1 MNSKAGV
8 AAVMVLMLAG
18 CGPKPVPLPPP
29 SPGHGPAAEKA
40 GKAERAFS
48 DNISANSF
56 FGSNVISVTSNICAG
71 RIKLDRG
78 AALVNDGCF
87 TGDTNVV
94 VCTDASAPN
103 AVMCSARKGALAIA
117 GSGSDEIS
125 YARVR

>member
-8 AAVMVLMLAG
+8 AAVIVLMLAG
-18 CGPKPVPLPPP
+18 CGPKPPPP
-29 SPGHGPAAEKA
+29 PGPSHGPGAEKA
-40 GKAERAFS
+40 QKAERAFS

-56 FGSNVISVTSNICAG
+56 FGSNVISVTSNVCAG

-78 AALVNDGCF
+78 AALIDDACF

-103 AVMCSARKGALAIA
+103 PVMCAAHKGGLAIA
-117 GSGSDEIS
+117 GTGGDEIS